1 MILKSTQIIMEESEK
16 FSKTTAQESIR
27 LNITGYL
34 FLKPQEDNFHMT
46 STATEDRGGKKVGN
60 GGTSRFHFETFDKSF
75 WEL

>member
-1 MILKSTQIIMEESEK
+1 MEESEK

-46 STATEDRGGKKVGN
+46 STATEDRGGKK
-60 GGTSRFHFETFDKSF
+60 SRGWGDLQVPF
-75 WEL
+75 